1 MKQLVKACIVSVF
14 IGIVYI
20 GLAGAQS
27 TMLDVEGGQNNAAP
41 GQTST
46 DTPYDQA
53 LAHYKAGEYDEAI
66 KILEGP
72 TATTPYDLPLNALLS
87 KALLDKAEK
96 LKERGDSTYK
106 QNVGRAYAIGV
117 RLYKVF
123 PTKPDPYYIVAKS
136 LVLNKRPQKAGGF
149 IKKAVYF
156 SSPANEDY
164 ADYQVTLGDVWTELM
179 VVGNPRGYRSAK
191 AAYQMARSLHPKDAD
206 FVAKVDR
213 RLALLEKRYFLKR

>member
-1 MKQLVKACIVSVF
+1 MKQLAKACIFSVF
-14 IGIVYI
+14 IGIAFI

-41 GQTST
+41 GQTSN

-53 LAHYKAGEYDEAI
+53 MAHYKAREYDEAI

-72 TATTPYDLPLNALLS
+72 TASTPYDLPLNALLS

-96 LKERGDSTYK
+96 LKENGDSTNK
-106 QNVGRAYAIGV
+106 FIVGRAYTIGL

-136 LVLNKRPQKAGGF
+136 LVINQRPQKAGKF
-149 IKKAVYF
+149 INKAIYF

-164 ADYQVTLGDVWTELM
+164 PDYQVTLGDVWTELM
-179 VVGNPRGYRSAK
+179 VIGNPRGYRGAK
-191 AAYQMARSLHPKDAD
+191 AAYQMARSLRPKDAD

-213 RLALLEKRYFLKR
+213 RLELLEKRFFLKR